1 MQKTSTTSI
10 KPFSVEKDNRSSFEG
25 NNNNNQTIPWVF
37 IQLFSWFVFGY
48 SLQSPSFQ
56 KNAFQQYF
64 GSSALFVSCG
74 KDATEMKSSYKILL
88 IPFWKTLL
96 YIKRFAFYP
105 PPTHMN
111 PNYDPALINSDR
123 HLPRRSLSL
132 IMVDLSE
139 CRVFVCFPSATRETE
154 LINFSTLWRKGHFET
169 INKDSGEE
177 SAELSIIT
185 SNLMNREL
193 C

>member
-1 MQKTSTTSI
+1 MRRITAAPLKATTTII
-10 KPFSVEKDNRSSFEG
+10 KQSLGS
-25 NNNNNQTIPWVF
+25 
-37 IQLFSWFVFGY
+37 LFSYLVGSCSVTHFKALL
-48 SLQSPSFQ
+48 SRRTPSSSR
-56 KNAFQQYF
+56 YF

-169 INKDSGEE
+169 INKDSGEA

-185 SNLMNREL
+185 SHLMNREL